1 MKLFTSFFAFSIL
14 LCTVLNAQTYAEGC
28 NGFRYAYEVFD
39 NYDME
44 TVKYATTIPENS
56 DLFVD
61 IYQPKNDNV
70 SKRPLVIL
78 AHGGSFIA
86 GNKSDMLPFCEYF
99 VKRGFVVASIQYR
112 LLAAFPTQSAFTAA
126 AFKAVSDMKGAYRF
140 FKSDAANANSYKVDT
155 TKIFVGGLSAGAITA
170 LHATYL
176 DTNDNLEPN
185 IRTLVMANGGFKGN
199 TGDAE
204 NKTHIE
210 DDIFATI
217 NMSGALI
224 SKGLLSPD
232 DPILMSYHGDMD
244 DVVPV
249 DSNSVFGLIYLYG
262 SRTIHKEAQE
272 KGIPNTLTLAPGGLH
287 TDIYTEPKFIP
298 YLTQFLLNSTN
309 LYYPRLCGTSA
320 SNKSVEKV
328 DIVTRMYP
336 NPASNHVNFEFK
348 SMIDEV
354 WVLNTMG
361 ELVFRKTV
369 KSDYLTLTASEL
381 ASGNY
386 FLVPIIGQSGY
397 RSIPFTIV
405 K

>member
-1 MKLFTSFFAFSIL
+1 
-14 LCTVLNAQTYAEGC
+14 
-28 NGFRYAYEVFD
+28 
-39 NYDME
+39 
-44 TVKYATTIPENS
+44 
-56 DLFVD
+56 
-61 IYQPKNDNV
+61 
-70 SKRPLVIL
+70 
-78 AHGGSFIA
+78 
-86 GNKSDMLPFCEYF
+86 
-99 VKRGFVVASIQYR
+99 
-112 LLAAFPTQSAFTAA
+112 
-126 AFKAVSDMKGAYRF
+126 
-140 FKSDAANANSYKVDT
+140 
-155 TKIFVGGLSAGAITA
+155 
-170 LHATYL
+170 
-176 DTNDNLEPN
+176 
-185 IRTLVMANGGFKGN
+185 
-199 TGDAE
+199 
-204 NKTHIE
+204 
-210 DDIFATI
+210 
-217 NMSGALI
+217 
-224 SKGLLSPD
+224 
-232 DPILMSYHGDMD
+232 HGDMD

-287 TDIYTEPKFIP
+287 TDIYTEPKYIP